1 MNVFKSLLNQIFS
14 FKKDDFEQLALNV
27 FRFQATNN
35 DVYSAYI
42 TNLGVDIGSVK
53 SLDQI
58 PFLPIEFFKTHKIKT
73 GDWEAQSH
81 FESSGTSGATT
92 SRHYF
97 PDQDFYLKNCTGI
110 FLEFYEAPS
119 NFVWLA
125 LLPSY
130 LERDG
135 SGLVTMADHFIKV
148 GDSEHSGFYLDQ
160 HDLLIEKLVD
170 LGKQKKKVVLLGV
183 TFALLDLKLDYDIDF
198 PELIVMETGGMKG
211 RREEMVR
218 NDIHS
223 LLKNKFGVNSIH
235 SEYGMTEL
243 FSQAYSQGEGI
254 FYPARTMRVIARD
267 INDPLT
273 ISKYLK
279 SGGLNVIDLA
289 NLHSCAFIETKDLGK
304 VYQDGSFEVL
314 GRIDNSDLR
323 GCNLMLT

>member
-14 FKKDDFEQLALNV
+14 FKNDDFEQLALNV

-73 GDWEAQSH
+73 GDWEAQFH

-273 ISKYLK
+273 ISKDLK

>member
-14 FKKDDFEQLALNV
+14 FKNDDFEQLALNV

-273 ISKYLK
+273 ISKDLK